1 MKKSALLFA
10 AVLVLLTSC
19 KNDGDGQLVGVKD
32 RPDFLDLMP
41 YGMVYVPA
49 GHYLM
54 GAGDQDVPF
63 AFTHQ
68 SKNVTISAFY
78 MDETEIT
85 NNEYRQFVYWVRD
98 SIAHTLL
105 GEAEIEE
112 EEEHGGHFVKYERG
126 ENEGEL
132 VEPKLINW
140 KEDIDWD
147 SENEEVQAALSPL
160 FLVANSRFY
169 HYSPVML
176 NISML
181 NYEYWWCDY
190 RNYVDPEDPEKYGA
204 SYKEMDK
211 ESDYSGLFASRP
223 SSYNKNRERFMQ
235 HEIVNIYPDT
245 LCWVHDFAYSFTSA
259 SGSRTSELIMSA

>member
-10 AVLVLLTSC
+10 AVVILLTSC

-68 SKNVTISAFY
+68 SKNVTVSAFY

-98 SIAHTLL
+98 SIAHYLL
-105 GEAEIEE
+105 GNAEIEE
-112 EEEHGGHFVKYERG
+112 AEEKGGHFVKYESG
-126 ENEGEL
+126 ENEGEF
-132 VEPKLINW
+132 VEPRIINW
-140 KEDIDWD
+140 KEKIDWN
-147 SENEEVQAALSPL
+147 SENEEVHCGRHWHHDAGRA
-160 FLVANSRFY
+160 
-169 HYSPVML
+169 
-176 NISML
+176 
-181 NYEYWWCDY
+181 
-190 RNYVDPEDPEKYGA
+190 
-204 SYKEMDK
+204 
-211 ESDYSGLFASRP
+211 GLRHCHAGR
-223 SSYNKNRERFMQ
+223 
-235 HEIVNIYPDT
+235 
-245 LCWVHDFAYSFTSA
+245 L
-259 SGSRTSELIMSA
+259 